1 MPILVLMRHGTTVW
15 GHEGRFV
22 GWADTSLNEA
32 GRAEVRHAAE
42 ILRKAGMAFDVCLT
56 SRLLRARESMS
67 IVGESLQ
74 FTASEMVSDW
84 RLNERHY
91 GALQGE
97 TRAAMI
103 ERYGNDEVVA
113 WRRSFSSQPP
123 PLGED
128 DPRWLEQIA
137 RFPDIP
143 RERQPRS
150 ESLGDAVV
158 RIEPVWHERISI
170 DLRADKNVL
179 MVGHT
184 SSMRALVRAIEK
196 TGDSESAAMRFAT
209 AVPRFYEF
217 DENLRV
223 LSSGDLKSGLKL
235 RLRYWGTR
243 LKPRSLGRI

>member
-22 GWADTSLNEA
+22 GWADTPLNPT
-32 GRAEVRHAAE
+32 GRGEVRNAANT
-42 ILRKAGMAFDVCLT
+42 LCKAGVSFDVCFT
-56 SRLLRARESMS
+56 SRLLRARESLS
-67 IVGESLQ
+67 IVEETMEP
-74 FTASEMVSDW
+74 TACETISDW

-97 TRAAMI
+97 TRAAMVG
-103 ERYGNDEVVA
+103 RYGNDQIVA
-113 WRRSFSSQPP
+113 WRRSYSSQPP
-123 PLGED
+123 PLTDD

-143 RERQPRS
+143 RDQHPRG

-158 RIEPVWHERISI
+158 RIEPVWHERIAVE
-170 DLRADKNVL
+170 LRAGKNVL
-179 MVGHT
+179 MVAHT
-184 SSMRALVRAIEK
+184 SSMRAMVRAIEK
-196 TGDSESAAMRFAT
+196 SSDSESADMRFAT

-217 DENLRV
+217 DEALGVR
-223 LSSGDLKSGLKL
+223 SSGDLKSGLRL

-243 LKPRSLGRI
+243 LKPRRLGRI